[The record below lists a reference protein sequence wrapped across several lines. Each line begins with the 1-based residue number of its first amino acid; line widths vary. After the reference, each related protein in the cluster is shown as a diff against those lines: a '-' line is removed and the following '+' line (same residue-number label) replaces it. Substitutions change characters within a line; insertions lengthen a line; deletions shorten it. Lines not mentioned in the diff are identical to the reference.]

1 MRPATMLGDAYR
13 REKVRSFMHLRE
25 NRYKIFRLSLRHLQD
40 ATRAERSPPI
50 ARPAAIRLAHKVLLV
65 GRDDHL
71 EPWADQWAFLASV
84 RKIDRAQIERIV
96 QDAERRGRILGVRL
110 PPQEDGED
118 EPWTAPPSRRRQE
131 PPILGALP
139 GNLELVLG
147 NQIDIAKDGLHPALR
162 NQLLGLAAFQNPEFS
177 KAQAMR
183 VSTYG
188 KPRVMACAE
197 DHAHHIG
204 VPRRCLDDVRKVLTD
219 LGVRT
224 TIRDEV

>member
-1 MRPATMLGDAYR
+1 LC
-13 REKVRSFMHLRE
+13 RSDLRGE
-25 NRYKIFRLSLRHLQD
+25 IGLHGFELCLRIG
-40 ATRAERSPPI
+40 TRA
-50 ARPAAIRLAHKVLLV
+50 
-65 GRDDHL
+65 L

-162 NQLLGLAAFQNPEFS
+162 NRLLRLAAFQNPEFS
-177 KAQAMR
+177 NVQAMR
-183 VSTYG
+183 LSTYG
-188 KPRVMACAE
+188 KQAGRSS
-197 DHAHHIG
+197 
-204 VPRRCLDDVRKVLTD
+204 TW
-219 LGVRT
+219 
-224 TIRDEV
+224 